1 MIFNWKIQMMALMLS
16 LTQLCLAQ
24 TDCNIQ
30 NHVFYSG
37 EHITYEGAYNWGP
50 IWLKAGW
57 ATFSTQKSKLDENEY
72 FHIVGEGKTYK
83 SYDWFFKVHDIYQS
97 YVDTN
102 TMLPYRFQRD
112 VNEGGHR
119 INNKYTFNHN
129 ENEVWVHYRKT
140 NDRLKMEE
148 ETISIPNC
156 TQDVLSAV
164 LFVRNLDYDGLN
176 KGDEIDFT
184 IMIDAEV
191 FDVSIVYHGIEKKKV
206 RKNEKFHCHKI
217 TFDLIPGTI
226 FAEKQTM
233 TIWATADKNKLPVLV
248 ESPLSIGKAK
258 FYLKSY
264 EGLQYPLSS
273 VIN

>member
-1 MIFNWKIQMMALMLS
+1 MSLS
-16 LTQLCLAQ
+16 FLFLSVCQAQ
-24 TDCNIQ
+24 NDCNIQ
-30 NHVFYSG
+30 NNVFHSG
-37 EHITYEGAYNWGP
+37 EKITYEGAYNWGP

-57 ATFSTQKSKLDENEY
+57 ATFSTQKSRLDDHEY

-102 TMLPYRFQRD
+102 TMLPHRFQRD

-119 INNKYTFNHN
+119 INNKYTFDHTN
-129 ENEVWVHYRKT
+129 NEVWVHYRRT
-140 NDRLKMEE
+140 NDRVKMEN
-148 ETISIPNC
+148 ETINIPNC

-164 LFVRNLDYDGLN
+164 LFVRNLEYTSLN
-176 KGDEIDFT
+176 EGDEIDFT

-191 FDVSIVYHGIEKKKV
+191 YDVSIVYHGIEKKKV
-206 RKNEKFHCHKI
+206 RKNEKFNCHKI

-233 TIWATADKNKLPVLV
+233 TIWATADGNKLPVLV

-258 FYLKSY
+258 FYLKDY
-264 EGLQYPLSS
+264 KGLQYPLSS

>member
-1 MIFNWKIQMMALMLS
+1 MRFNWRIPLMS
-16 LTQLCLAQ
+16 LLVCFTCICKAQ
-24 TDCNIQ
+24 TDCKIK

-37 EHITYEGAYNWGP
+37 EKITYEGAYNWGP

-57 ATFSTQKSKLDENEY
+57 ATFSTQKSMLDEREY
-72 FHIVGEGKTYK
+72 FHIVGEGKTYP
-83 SYDWFFKVHDIYQS
+83 SYNWFFKVHDIYQS

-102 TMLPYRFQRD
+102 TMLPHRFQRD

-119 INNKYTFNHN
+119 INNKYTFDHEN
-129 ENEVWVHYRKT
+129 NEVWVHYRKT
-140 NDRLKMEE
+140 NDRLKMENE
-148 ETISIPNC
+148 SVKIPNC
-156 TQDVLSAV
+156 TQDILSAV
-164 LFVRNLDYDGLN
+164 LFVRNLDYTAF
-176 KGDEIDFT
+176 KEGDEIEFT

-191 FDVSIVYHGIEKKKV
+191 YNVSVVYHGIQKKKV
-206 RKNEKFHCHKI
+206 RKNKKFYCHKI

-258 FYLKSY
+258 FYLKKY

-273 VIN
+273 IVK